1 VRKTLGE
8 FLGALSDEVA
18 KEVGFEAQPKPFDG
32 IEIGAVARQVMNLEV
47 MPVEDRPNSGSA
59 PVGEGSDAEESND
72 ARHGC
77 RVWANCPLENRL

>member
-1 VRKTLGE
+1 MRKTLGE

-47 MPVEDRPNSGSA
+47 MPVEDRPNSGQLRSA
-59 PVGEGSDAEESND
+59 RDPMPKRAMTPDMDAGFGQI
-72 ARHGC
+72 AR
-77 RVWANCPLENRL
+77 

>member
-1 VRKTLGE
+1 MTKTLGE

-47 MPVEDRPNSGSA
+47 MPVESLGFVPTGVVNDDR
-59 PVGEGSDAEESND
+59 
-72 ARHGC
+72 C
-77 RVWANCPLENRL
+77 RPRQKSRCNILR